1 MIEEFDVFI
10 FIITIISVYTLSLF
24 MLFSIPLPDKVEEF
38 MDNHPGPFFT
48 IYSIYMTIIIFLSYK
63 IIIA

>member
-1 MIEEFDVFI
+1 MIKEFDVFI

-24 MLFSIPLPDKVEEF
+24 MLFSIPLPDKVEKF
-38 MDNHPGPFFT
+38 MDNYPGPFFT